1 MAGNKPDETHILKY
15 LWAFFLHTMPTIL
28 HERANMC
35 ATWIATER
43 KRKAFQRYKIQWLRL
58 AQNWTNTEHI
68 FSRNI
73 PSSNSILFNQ
83 FAEPSYANTHFV
95 GICLCYN
102 DGSLASSHFHFSFHV
117 EWGKK
122 LIRFFI
128 DILFPSLNTFTIS
141 IKGAWKLCCSIFLV
155 THL

>member
-1 MAGNKPDETHILKY
+1 MSILSPY
-15 LWAFFLHTMPTIL
+15 DAD
-28 HERANMC
+28 N
-35 ATWIATER
+35 IAWESEHVCYMDSDG
-43 KRKAFQRYKIQWLRL
+43 KEEEKAFQRYKIQWLRL